1 MFNLIPSV
9 RAFPGLL
16 RRFVPTVVIGCALG
30 LASMAISTPA
40 TFALNPER
48 QSSQYN
54 IDYFGQS
61 NGLPSEAIWVTLEGP
76 RGFLWV
82 GTRGGLARFD
92 GANFQVFNS
101 RSHPVF
107 RNNDVRS
114 LTWGLEGELWIGT
127 YGGGALRMENG
138 EFEVFDQDRG
148 MAGNEIYDIL
158 VASDGAVW
166 FGTMSGVTRLK
177 DGELTTWTSENG
189 LATNRVLRLAE
200 APDGAIW
207 FSSITAGL
215 SWFDGQQI
223 HVLDTSAGL
232 DSTEIHL
239 LTSDERLGVV
249 AGTAGGTLYQLSSDG
264 RATAIDRKH
273 HTIVEEM
280 LRDRDGNLWL
290 GTYGSG
296 LWRITPDG
304 KEERFAEEHNS
315 AHVFGLHEDIR
326 GNLWA
331 ATPTGLLRLRDS
343 DFLSIG
349 SAEGAAD
356 SVFVVA
362 EDQSGAIWTG
372 GEHRGLFRIDRER
385 SVTQPI
391 AELEGKS
398 VSALLP
404 TTSGELWVGTFGDG
418 VYRLFGGAV
427 THLGKDQGLAGEH
440 VLAMTQARDGSIWVS
455 TTVGVDRVDGGQ
467 NRAEAAPGLEH
478 LVVRHLNQG
487 RRGAMWLSTN
497 EGLMRVVNDRIDR
510 WDTSDG
516 LPDKLVAGTHED
528 ERGVLWIIT
537 RGGGLARME
546 RDQLFVFEPEV
557 LPVLS
562 AFAIIEDSARNL
574 WISASDGL
582 IRISRDDLDAYARGE
597 AVTPRSV
604 LYDKSDGML
613 STHFSGGFQPA
624 AWTAS
629 DNRLWFATQRGVVA
643 FDPRDLVET
652 ATPLRT
658 FIDNVRVD
666 GQRVSSSDG
675 LRLPS
680 SFDQLEIDYTSPE
693 LGNAEAVTFRYRI
706 APMGFWVDAGKR
718 RTAYFTAL
726 PPGETRFQVQA
737 RVGSEPFPTDEDAG
751 AIISVYREP
760 RWSET
765 TWAVLA
771 AVIAIIALLAG
782 SQRLIN
788 NRARQRERELKQ
800 LVDLRTEEL
809 REALARVEAN
819 SRIDSLTGLSN
830 RRHLEER
837 LKAIWNMALRS
848 GKPVSAIMID
858 IDCFKEYND
867 NLGHTAGDEC
877 LKRISAALNDGLLR
891 DHDVVARYGG
901 EEFLIVLY
909 DSDADGAQRVAR
921 RILQQVRELKLPH
934 PDSHVASMVTISA
947 GFATGQASDLGDP
960 HALVDSADKAL
971 YQAKERGRNR
981 IVHLDPGKPDSDT

>member
-1 MFNLIPSV
+1 
-9 RAFPGLL
+9 
-16 RRFVPTVVIGCALG
+16 
-30 LASMAISTPA
+30 MAMEAPA
-40 TFALNPER
+40 TFALNAER
-48 QSSQYN
+48 QSSQFN

-61 NGLPSEAIWVTLEGP
+61 NGLPSEATWVTLEGP

-92 GANFQVFNS
+92 GAAFKIYNS
-101 RSHPVF
+101 RSHPAF

-114 LTWGLEGELWIGT
+114 LMWGPQGELWVGT
-127 YGGGALRMENG
+127 YGGGALRMVGG

-148 MAGNEIYDIL
+148 MAGNEIYDML
-158 VASDGAVW
+158 VASDGAIW

-177 DGELTTWTSENG
+177 DGEFTTWTTEDG
-189 LATNRVLRLAE
+189 LASNRVLRLAE
-200 APDGAIW
+200 AADGTIW
-207 FSSITAGL
+207 FSSITDGL
-215 SWFDGQQI
+215 SWFDGTQI
-223 HVLDTSAGL
+223 HKLNTATEL

-239 LTSDERLGVV
+239 LTQDERLGVV

-264 RATAIDRKH
+264 RAVPIDRKH
-273 HTIVEEM
+273 QTIVEEL

-304 KEERFAEEHNS
+304 REERFAEEHNS

-356 SVFVVA
+356 SVFVVT

-372 GEHRGLFRIDRER
+372 GEHRGLFRIDREG
-385 SVTQPI
+385 SVTRPI
-391 AELEGKS
+391 RELEGKS

-404 TTSGELWVGTFGDG
+404 ATSGELWVGTFGDG
-418 VYRLFGGAV
+418 LYRIAGGTV
-427 THLGKDQGLAGEH
+427 TRLGQAQGLSSEH
-440 VLAMTQARDGSIWVS
+440 VLAMTQASDGSVWVS
-455 TTVGVDRVDGGQ
+455 TTLGVDRIESDK
-467 NRAEAAPGLEH
+467 NEARAVPGLKGI
-478 LVVRHLNQG
+478 VVRHLNQG
-487 RRGAMWLSTN
+487 RQGAMWLSTN
-497 EGLMRVVNDRIDR
+497 VGLLRFANGTTDR
-510 WDTSDG
+510 WDTRDG

-537 RGGGLARME
+537 RGGGLARLE
-546 RDQLFVFEPEV
+546 RDQLFVFESEV

-562 AFAIIEDSARNL
+562 AFAIIEDSARHL
-574 WISASDGL
+574 WVSASDGL
-582 IRISRDDLDAYARGE
+582 ICISRDELDAYARGE
-597 AVTPRSV
+597 GARPRSL

-624 AWTAS
+624 AWSAS
-629 DNRLWFATQRGVVA
+629 DNRLWFATQRGVMA
-643 FDPRDLVET
+643 FDPRDLNET
-652 ATPLRT
+652 AHPLRT
-658 FIDNVRVD
+658 FIDDVRVD
-666 GQRVSSSDG
+666 GQRISNSDG
-675 LRLPS
+675 LRLPP

-693 LGNAEAVTFRYRI
+693 LGNSEAVNFRYRI
-706 APMGFWVDAGKR
+706 APVGFWVDAGKR

-737 RVGSEPFPTDEDAG
+737 RVGSESFPVDENAG

-760 RWSET
+760 RWSES

-771 AVIAIIALLAG
+771 VVIAIIALIAG

-788 NRARQRERELKQ
+788 NRARQRERELKE

-809 REALARVEAN
+809 RKALARVEAN
-819 SRIDSLTGLSN
+819 SRIDGLTGLSN

-867 NLGHTAGDEC
+867 SLGHTAGDEC
-877 LKRISAALNDGLLR
+877 LKRISKALNDGLLR

-901 EEFLIVLY
+901 EEFIIVLY
-909 DSDADGAQRVAR
+909 DSDSDGAERVAR
-921 RILQQVRELKLPH
+921 RILERVRELNLPH
-934 PDSHVASMVTISA
+934 PESHVATMVTISA
-947 GFATGQASDLGDP
+947 GFATGLAVDLGDP
-960 HALVDSADKAL
+960 HALVNCADKAL
-971 YQAKERGRNR
+971 YQAKEKGRNC
-981 IVHLDPGKPDSDT
+981 IVQLDPGKPDSNA